1 MTSHNT
7 TAAMPTNA
15 LDLDNAVCYA
25 LVDLYAEATSAI
37 TVFDAPEADY
47 AKDMLRDHIATR
59 RGMWS
64 LRTLRGELAVKVL
77 DKYNA
82 AIDALCDLP
91 RSPSDEQKRA
101 VTQMYVDCRALV
113 LGL

>member
-1 MTSHNT
+1 MTSHT
-7 TAAMPTNA
+7 AAAMPTNS

-25 LVDLYAEATSAI
+25 LVDLYAEATTSI

-47 AKDMLRDHIATR
+47 AKDVLRDHIATR
-59 RGMWS
+59 PGMWS
-64 LRTLRGELAVKVL
+64 LRTIRGELAVKVL

-91 RSPSDEQKRA
+91 LASTDDQKRT
-101 VTQMYVDCRALV
+101 VLNMYADCRALV